1 MTLRPLKILVHADWG
16 DGKSW
21 LGATTPAP
29 RLIID
34 AEGGAEFTLGRKTT
48 WENPNDPPPKADGT
62 WDTCIV
68 HVQKLKDLA
77 NIFQWLQRGMHEF
90 VSVTID
96 SLSELQKRIVDE
108 VAGTNQLAPQDWGS
122 VFRRGE
128 ALVRSFRD
136 LTYNQVRPVQCVCY
150 LTGSSERGQSEVK
163 VGPYVQGQLG
173 STLPGFVDIVGLLR
187 IEDTEE
193 GERRKLYVH
202 QQRGTTEVQGAGGKT
217 KLVPWKLV
225 AKDRTHTFHDG
236 VVDVSYTDESGWTNT
251 IASMMQTITKTL
263 DAREREDASVT

>member
-1 MTLRPLKILVHADWG
+1 MRSLKILVHADWG

-34 AEGGAEFTLGRKTT
+34 AEGGSEFTPGRKVV
-48 WENPNDPPPKADGT
+48 WDNPNDAPPDMAGFE
-62 WDTCIV
+62 TCIV
-68 HVQKLKDLA
+68 RVQKLKDLA
-77 NIFQWLQRGMHEF
+77 TIFQWLQRGKHPF

-108 VAGTNQLAPQDWGS
+108 VAGTDQLAPQDWGA

-136 LTYNQVRPVQCVCY
+136 LAYNPVNPMLCVCY
-150 LTGSSERGQSEVK
+150 LTGTAERGQAEVK

-187 IEDTEE
+187 IEDVDGE
-193 GERRKLYVH
+193 ERRRLYVH
-202 QQRGTTEVQGAGGKT
+202 QQRGTTEVQGVGGKT
-217 KLVPWKLV
+217 KIVPWKLV
-225 AKDRTHTFHDG
+225 AKDRTHTFSDG
-236 VVDVSYTDESGWTNT
+236 VVDVTYTDATGWSNT
-251 IASMMQTITKTL
+251 IASMMEEITRTL
-263 DAREREDASVT
+263 DAREKEAG